1 MQRNSDHL
9 LREKVVSLRMA
20 STALL
25 AIQSLLN
32 KPMQTG
38 GNSHSNSS
46 SGISHHHPREDQDKK
61 NPPMKKRTG
70 WCRLF

>member
-1 MQRNSDHL
+1 MQRSSDHL
-9 LREKVVSLRMA
+9 LREKVVSPKMA
-20 STALL
+20 ATALL

-32 KPMQTG
+32 IPMQTG

-46 SGISHHHPREDQDKK
+46 SGTSHHHPREDQDKK